1 MKKSKSIS
9 GIVILLVS
17 CLAVQAQTQTE
28 KDGQAWQGISLEY
41 KANDKFTLL
50 LTDEVRLDQNVS
62 EFQLNLI
69 NLEVIYDLKKRVK
82 LAGGY
87 RFSLMP
93 IVDRHRLYITPR
105 LRHELKNI
113 NTKIYFSTQFQYEF
127 DKKQN
132 NTAHLRPKLL
142 FQYEPKFPDK
152 IEPFIATELFYRF
165 TPDNNP
171 DQFRI
176 YTGLDYKLTKQIT
189 FKIAYIHAREF
200 NVEVPLRSNIFFAN
214 FNIELSL

>member
-1 MKKSKSIS
+1 MKKSKIIS
-9 GIVILLVS
+9 GIVILLIS
-17 CLAVQAQTQTE
+17 SLAIVNAQTQIE
-28 KDGQAWQGISLEY
+28 KDGQLWQGINLEY

-62 EFQLNLI
+62 AFQLNLI
-69 NLEVIYDLKKRVK
+69 NLEVIYDIKKQVK

-113 NTKIYFSTQFQYEF
+113 NTKIYFSTQFQYEL

-142 FQYEPKFPDK
+142 LQYEPKFPDK
-152 IEPFIATELFYRF
+152 IEPFIATELFYRL
-165 TPDNNP
+165 TPDSNP

-189 FKIAYIHAREF
+189 IRVAYIHAHEF
-200 NVEVPLRSNIFFAN
+200 NVEVPRRSNIFFAN
-214 FNIELSL
+214 IEFSL